1 MASGLPLSSHVPR
14 SEHAFNWWPNAYLHT
29 SQKQWQ
35 ETIWDAKRNSS
46 VWFGVRF
53 LFKKTACD
61 THLINL
67 LILLRRSQADCFLF
81 VNDVFHET
89 QEFEHALWFYIK
101 WFLLR
106 SVLLCT
112 RCLWFSG
119 RRVSVWRWSVEISLQ
134 CSWGHL
140 VDKSW
145 TSPSCRF
152 SPLPTRASAWA
163 S

>member
-14 SEHAFNWWPNAYLHT
+14 SEHAFNWWPNAYLHCT
-29 SQKQWQ
+29 THPKNSGRKQ
-35 ETIWDAKRNSS
+35 
-46 VWFGVRF
+46 F
-53 LFKKTACD
+53 
-61 THLINL
+61 
-67 LILLRRSQADCFLF
+67 
-81 VNDVFHET
+81 ET
-89 QEFEHALWFYIK
+89 QNAIVLFDLEFVFCLRKQLVTHIWWICLYCWEEARLIVSCLLMMCFMKHALWFSIK